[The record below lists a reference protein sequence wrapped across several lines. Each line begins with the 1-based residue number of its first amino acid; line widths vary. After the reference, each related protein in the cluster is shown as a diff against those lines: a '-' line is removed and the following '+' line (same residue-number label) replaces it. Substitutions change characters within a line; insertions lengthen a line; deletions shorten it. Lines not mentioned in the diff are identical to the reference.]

1 MMLRCGL
8 VAADLLTNAHGPT
21 YTFRKKSHSSVSY
34 LDHCLVSQELLPNV
48 SSCYVIDD
56 NFENFSDHLPIS
68 IHLKYSSHNTRN
80 ASFTRVAWRRL
91 TDDEIRTKYTIPVVY
106 EIRELAQKYLLD
118 LNCNTSLI
126 HYGMIDT

>member
-68 IHLKYSSHNTRN
+68 IHLKLST
-80 ASFTRVAWRRL
+80 VL
-91 TDDEIRTKYTIPVVY
+91 TIQETPVLPELHGGDLQMMKSGQNIQFLSYTK
-106 EIRELAQKYLLD
+106 
-118 LNCNTSLI
+118 
-126 HYGMIDT
+126 